1 MTMTNAPSGTIRSAL
16 RYPSFRYLL
25 SALAVSQVG
34 DWLYNLALVVLVY
47 DRTHSAAWAGVTTAA
62 RVLPIVVLGPVGGV
76 LADRFDRRRIMIICD
91 LARVALMLLLAAVAA
106 AGLPIVLAPVIAA
119 AATAAAAPYLPCVA
133 AVTPRVVDDADL
145 PGANAARSAVSG
157 ASIILGPALGGVLLF
172 LGSPAAA
179 FALNALTFGLSALA
193 VLAIRDRGVFATRRS
208 AQSQAAERPVSL
220 FGGMLSELAEGAAA
234 LRQHP
239 AALRLIGADIMCSTV
254 YGTQTVLLLLVAGQV
269 GLGMQ
274 GYGYLFAAIGAGGLA
289 GTVLA
294 GRASRSSR
302 PQQAQL
308 AALAAVG
315 LPMLLLAVV
324 RWPIA
329 AVVLTGLTG
338 LGAMLVEILTDTTLQ
353 RTLDEDVF
361 GRAYGLALPASIA
374 GIVVGSAAAPL
385 LASLLGPSGALV
397 ATGSVVLAYGL
408 LVLRG
413 GYRHVEQHVPAAADA
428 MAAVAAPAAAVVP
441 PRPSDETVVL
451 PRPWWEAAVAPRR
464 SSDETVMLPIP
475 WDPYIRMARPRDF
488 TAVMPRPAVTDAPP
502 AR

>member
-1 MTMTNAPSGTIRSAL
+1 M
-16 RYPSFRYLL
+16 
-25 SALAVSQVG
+25 
-34 DWLYNLALVVLVY
+34 
-47 DRTHSAAWAGVTTAA
+47 
-62 RVLPIVVLGPVGGV
+62 
-76 LADRFDRRRIMIICD
+76 
-91 LARVALMLLLAAVAA
+91 
-106 AGLPIVLAPVIAA
+106 
-119 AATAAAAPYLPCVA
+119 
-133 AVTPRVVDDADL
+133 
-145 PGANAARSAVSG
+145 
-157 ASIILGPALGGVLLF
+157 LLF

-193 VLAIRDRGVFATRRS
+193 VLAIKDRGVFATRRS
-208 AQSQAAERPVSL
+208 AQPQVAERPASL
-220 FGGMLSELAEGAAA
+220 FGGLFSELAEGAAA

-269 GLGMQ
+269 GLGAQ

-302 PQQAQL
+302 PQQVQM

-315 LPMLLLAVV
+315 LPTLLLAVV
-324 RWPIA
+324 RWPAA
-329 AVVLTGLTG
+329 AVLLTGLTG

-385 LASLLGPSGALV
+385 LASLLGAAGALV
-397 ATGSVVLAYGL
+397 ATGTVVVAYAL

-413 GYRHVEQHVPAAADA
+413 GYRRDEQRIPATPDT
-428 MAAVAAPAAAVVP
+428 AAVLPCLPDATVVF
-441 PRPSDETVVL
+441 PRPSE
-451 PRPWWEAAVAPRR
+451 
-464 SSDETVMLPIP
+464 ETVMLPIP
-475 WDPYIRMARPRDF
+475 WDPYVRMARPRDA
-488 TAVMPRPAVTDAPP
+488 TAVMPRPAVTGAPP

>member
-47 DRTHSAAWAGVTTAA
+47 DRTHSAVWAGVTTAA

-76 LADRFDRRRIMIICD
+76 LADRFDRRRIMIVCD

-119 AATAAAAPYLPCVA
+119 AATAAAAPYMPCVA

-145 PGANAARSAVSG
+145 PGANAARSAVGG

-193 VLAIRDRGVFATRRS
+193 VLAIRDRGVFAVRRS
-208 AQSQAAERPVSL
+208 ADRPAGL
-220 FGGMLSELAEGAAA
+220 FTGMVSELAEGAAA

-254 YGTQTVLLLLVAGQV
+254 YGTQTVLMLLVAGQV

-302 PQQAQL
+302 PQQVQL

-361 GRAYGLALPASIA
+361 GRAYGLALPASIG
-374 GIVVGSAAAPL
+374 GIVVGSAVAPL
-385 LASLLGPSGALV
+385 LASLLGTSGALV
-397 ATGSVVLAYGL
+397 ATGSAVLAYGL

-413 GYRHVEQHVPAAADA
+413 GYRRVGQHVPAAADA
-428 MAAVAAPAAAVVP
+428 MAAVAAPAVPAAAVP
-441 PRPSDETVVL
+441 PRPSDETVML
-451 PRPWWEAAVAPRR
+451 PRPWWEAAAPRR

-475 WDPYIRMARPRDF
+475 WDPYVRMARPRDF
-488 TAVMPRPAVTDAPP
+488 TAVMPRPAVTDPPP